1 MTFYS
6 FGTLKLGSEAW
17 QPKCLAMLD
26 GILHPCE
33 KELEDE
39 HEDALLTPLSSL
51 VSDERDSKSD
61 RSSLLENEEKFL
73 RLVGIV

>member
-1 MTFYS
+1 
-6 FGTLKLGSEAW
+6 
-17 QPKCLAMLD
+17 MLD